1 MEGRKDVGNVI
12 NGENGGVEEEEEE
25 GGREDINNI
34 VGDVIEEDSGE
45 MAEEG
50 RREDTNNTD
59 RDVREIS
66 SFRRL
71 VDAGLENLTKILQK

>member
-1 MEGRKDVGNVI
+1 M
-12 NGENGGVEEEEEE
+12 EEEED
-25 GGREDINNI
+25 GGGENTNNI

-50 RREDTNNTD
+50 RREDTSNTD
-59 RDVREIS
+59 RDAREIS

-71 VDAGLENLTKILQK
+71 VDAGLENLTKMLQR

>member
-1 MEGRKDVGNVI
+1 MEDSEDVGNVI
-12 NGENGGVEEEEEE
+12 NEENGGVEEEEE

-50 RREDTNNTD
+50 RREDTNNTE

-71 VDAGLENLTKILQK
+71 VDAGLENLTKILQR

>member
-1 MEGRKDVGNVI
+1 MEDREDVGNVI
-12 NGENGGVEEEEEE
+12 NEENGGVEEEGEEK
-25 GGREDINNI
+25 GRDDINNI

-50 RREDTNNTD
+50 RREDTNYTE

-66 SFRRL
+66 SLRRL
-71 VDAGLENLTKILQK
+71 VDAGLENLTKILQR